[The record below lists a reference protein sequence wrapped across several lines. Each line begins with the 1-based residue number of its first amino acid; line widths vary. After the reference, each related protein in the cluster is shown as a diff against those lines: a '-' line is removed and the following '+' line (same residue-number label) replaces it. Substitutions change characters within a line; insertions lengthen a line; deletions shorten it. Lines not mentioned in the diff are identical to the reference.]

1 MNQKRKAIIEANEI
15 SDLRTVSL
23 GGYLQ
28 KILIEGKYRTN
39 PIFITL
45 HGGPG
50 SPFPFNAG
58 CRGLFPEPTEHFI
71 MVYWDQLGCGINNC
85 TIDDS
90 FTISHFVHM
99 TVDLIREMHKEFPEN
114 SINLFGVSWGSILAA
129 KAAEAVPELLNKVMV
144 YGQVLK
150 NLVYNEMVHDALKG
164 SSLPDKQ
171 KQQLERMMQ
180 EKHPEEQR
188 TIMKWI
194 QKYTEGYQC
203 KAGGKT
209 PMGSIIRGLLTSPDY
224 SLKDFKAMV
233 FNGTLKNG
241 SLMKE
246 LMEIDLSDTL
256 QHITIPYLILQGN
269 TDLVTPTKIMQLYIA
284 DSANKNLRL
293 HLVANS
299 GHMPSASGMDAI
311 MKMGLDFLLAV

>member
-1 MNQKRKAIIEANEI
+1 M
-15 SDLRTVSL
+15 
-23 GGYLQ
+23 
-28 KILIEGKYRTN
+28 
-39 PIFITL
+39 
-45 HGGPG
+45 
-50 SPFPFNAG
+50 
-58 CRGLFPEPTEHFI
+58 
-71 MVYWDQLGCGINNC
+71 
-85 TIDDS
+85 
-90 FTISHFVHM
+90 
-99 TVDLIREMHKEFPEN
+99 
-114 SINLFGVSWGSILAA
+114 
-129 KAAEAVPELLNKVMV
+129 
-144 YGQVLK
+144 LK

-299 GHMPSASGMDAI
+299 GYMPSASDMDAI